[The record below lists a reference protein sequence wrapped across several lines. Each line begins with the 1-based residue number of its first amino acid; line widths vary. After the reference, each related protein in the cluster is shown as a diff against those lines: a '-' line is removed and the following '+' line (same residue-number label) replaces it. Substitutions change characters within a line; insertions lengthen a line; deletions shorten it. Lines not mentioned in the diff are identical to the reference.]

1 MLRPKNEET
10 HYFVRSYFV
19 CLGCFWS
26 SLRVLFIVRT
36 IKPWFITFC
45 LSFTIPLMVLYFF
58 VAVVAKKKK
67 KKNVIIQAIIVSHS
81 RGADYFLMRIP
92 SGKECLTI
100 CGAFWNW
107 NEHINWCQERVFL
120 GVYTNIAHDALIL
133 MVLSYLLK
141 AERMTLRCFREV
153 FIHACLW
160 VRKGLKVKR
169 AVWCR
174 Q

>member
-1 MLRPKNEET
+1 MRKLIILFGLIS
-10 HYFVRSYFV
+10 FVWVASDHLDAYYLLYVQLNLGLSPFV
-19 CLGCFWS
+19 WV
-26 SLRVLFIVRT
+26 SLFLS
-36 IKPWFITFC
+36 WFYIF
-45 LSFTIPLMVLYFF
+45 LLLLLQ
-58 VAVVAKKKK
+58 KKKK